1 MYFIGFQGHT
11 EKADYSTQARSC
23 IFEVS
28 RSISS
33 QSNSCDLFLVVK
45 LEKVLQGDINESAE
59 PYIKDVNIEKAKLN
73 AIDAC
78 TRLGAYRM
86 PFAWTAIWL
95 QNIIKSKVSSK
106 FLESKLLI
114 LVYSNHYVSKLKNF
128 CIRKPLNISFVI
140 FKESAGGQD
149 SGGSDVEGG
158 GNANSLDRKHTSTAS
173 FDQYRRKHTAVGAS
187 SSNAGDSSSL
197 TRRGNFSSLQLSK

>member
-1 MYFIGFQGHT
+1 MLEVLSFMYPLNQTFQFTNLKMLKSVVYQRKCLITFQGHT

-23 IFEVS
+23 IFEIS
-28 RSISS
+28 RSVSS

-59 PYIKDVNIEKAKLN
+59 PYIKDVNMEKAKLS

-95 QNIIKSKVSSK
+95 QNIIKSKVRK
-106 FLESKLLI
+106 NKNNLVCVHRHQNTYTRKLPS
-114 LVYSNHYVSKLKNF
+114 LVYQCPRS
-128 CIRKPLNISFVI
+128 ISI
-140 FKESAGGQD
+140 
-149 SGGSDVEGG
+149 
-158 GNANSLDRKHTSTAS
+158 
-173 FDQYRRKHTAVGAS
+173 
-187 SSNAGDSSSL
+187 
-197 TRRGNFSSLQLSK
+197 

>member
-1 MYFIGFQGHT
+1 MFYYRLNLKIEPIFASMALYDVREKRKVSENFYFDLNQEDMRKMLEVQTILYYFRGKLELTFICILAINLFLYFMYFIGFQGHT

-114 LVYSNHYVSKLKNF
+114 LVYSNHYVSKLK
-128 CIRKPLNISFVI
+128 KLLYQ
-140 FKESAGGQD
+140 K
-149 SGGSDVEGG
+149 
-158 GNANSLDRKHTSTAS
+158 AS
-173 FDQYRRKHTAVGAS
+173 
-187 SSNAGDSSSL
+187 
-197 TRRGNFSSLQLSK
+197 